1 MTALGNAA
9 KSTVSQFAG
18 SLGLTARE
26 NADGSYGFDF
36 SESGRMSVTQGGD
49 GQTILVSLTRRT
61 ILDGVV
67 PLARLASVAGPLPDG
82 RMVQAGLTP
91 TQQPVLVIALD
102 DRSFDL
108 PALDRALTD
117 LRRLHDSIG
126 F

>member
-1 MTALGNAA
+1 M
-9 KSTVSQFAG
+9 
-18 SLGLTARE
+18 
-26 NADGSYGFDF
+26 
-36 SESGRMSVTQGGD
+36 D

-67 PLARLASVAGPLPDG
+67 PLARLAAVAGPLPDG
-82 RMVQAGLTP
+82 RMVQAGLTT
-91 TQQPVLVIALD
+91 TQQPVLAIALD

-108 PALDRALTD
+108 PRLDRALTD

>member
-18 SLGLTARE
+18 SMGLTARE
-26 NADGSYGFDF
+26 NPDGSYGFDF
-36 SESGRMSVTQGGD
+36 SDSGRLSITQGVD

-67 PLARLASVAGPLPDG
+67 PLARLAAVAGPLPDG
-82 RMVQAGLTP
+82 RMVQAGLTT
-91 TQQPVLVIALD
+91 TQQPVLAIALE

-108 PALDRALTD
+108 PRLDRALTD

>member
-18 SLGLTARE
+18 SMGLTARE
-26 NADGSYGFDF
+26 NSDGSYGFDF
-36 SESGRMSVTQGGD
+36 SDSGRLSVTQSSE
-49 GQTILVSLTRRT
+49 GQDVLVSLTRRT

-82 RMVQAGLTP
+82 RMVQAGLTA

-102 DRSFDL
+102 ERSFSL

-117 LRRLHDSIG
+117 LRRLHDGIG

>member
-18 SLGLTARE
+18 SMGLTARE
-26 NADGSYGFDF
+26 NTDGSYGFDF
-36 SESGRMSVTQGGD
+36 SDSGRLSITQGAD
-49 GQTILVSLTRRT
+49 GQTILISLTRRT

-67 PLARLASVAGPLPDG
+67 PLARLAAVAGPLPDG
-82 RMVQAGLTP
+82 RMVQAGLTT
-91 TQQPVLVIALD
+91 TQQPVLAVALD

-108 PALDRALTD
+108 PQLDRALTD

>member
-1 MTALGNAA
+1 
-9 KSTVSQFAG
+9 
-18 SLGLTARE
+18 
-26 NADGSYGFDF
+26 
-36 SESGRMSVTQGGD
+36 MSVTQGGD